1 MGFSSSKKS
10 KKVIINK
17 ESLCPMLTEFL
28 CCKCG
33 EIPEVLKVHTDNSK
47 IELNCRKCGIYEILI
62 DDYYSEI
69 SKNNY
74 FKRCNSCLERK
85 GINNNEYF
93 YCLTCN
99 NIYCESCKNNEHTAH
114 DYIEEKE
121 RKRICLKHNKEFK
134 YFCFDCQENFCEE
147 EKELEH
153 KKHEIKKIK
162 EITYLI
168 QSLNYNQNKLREIN
182 KDLNNLVDFNET
194 FLKYSENLKYNKYY
208 LNSIINMGKSI
219 KEGNERNSKDIKCLL
234 SGLSK
239 DIDNSLK
246 SIDSLIDHKQ
256 ILLKRNEKYLYL
268 NNKELDD
275 LDFKYIS
282 QIRFNQLKEIDISE
296 NNITNVEPFKK
307 MSLPFL
313 EFLNLSYNKINKI
326 EPVTKLKSYKLQY
339 IFLQRNNIEDIETFL
354 ESYFPSLKILR
365 VEDNNINEEKEK
377 IKESL
382 NKIYNLYCDRFI
394 YKPIEEQIKE
404 FKDKYEIEIS
414 GDSEDIDLCDRKG
427 GNKMLKNLFLIITY
441 KPKNKIKK
449 LNLRNNDIKDPSIL
463 NIINFNKL
471 EVLDLAVNYIENLEF
486 LSNMKSKNLKY
497 LYLDNNNYNDIS
509 PILNANLPKLEVL
522 SLNEDNLDE
531 YIMREI
537 HGRKINNPYYEKK
550 ITIQLEKSI
559 KDQPLS
565 KREKPL
571 IEERLIPKVD
581 FLCPECGKFS
591 PEILNINIDNM
602 RIEFKCKKCGIKE
615 YNSKYLNKE
624 IDKNNNI
631 IIYYIKDNKYENKI
645 LLEGYLNPKNKSTES
660 KDSLKFYYNE
670 NPFNKSKEII
680 KRKDEQLKKIIKFND
695 IIIDSSEKYQ
705 NNYFYLK
712 SLKNISISLQKEI
725 CLDLNDLKFIF
736 TLFYIEIQYSNKA
749 IDEIFDEKDIK
760 IERED
765 ESLFLS
771 NKKLNDE
778 NIKCI
783 SLIKFNQLK
792 EIDLSENEITN
803 IEPFCNINL
812 PFLEFLNL
820 SYNKI
825 KNIEPLSEINTR
837 KLKYLFLQNNQIE
850 DIKVFLDDDFPILEI
865 LRLENN
871 KINENSDSFKRLF
884 VLYNKINNILVTNKI
899 IGEIKKNYNIDYNE
913 EKEIVEVEGTMEGDS
928 MLKNLSI
935 IMSQKNKNKIRK
947 LKLPGN
953 RIENPSILNRIQFDF
968 DFLEDL
974 DLSKNNIKN
983 LQFLKGIKA
992 KNLKRLN
999 LSFNYI
1005 NDISPLEYNIN
1016 KFPHLEFIALNNNN
1030 FNPEDSKYA
1039 DLFNTL
1045 KEHRI
1050 EIITKSN

>member
-1 MGFSSSKKS
+1 MGFSSSKKN
-10 KKVIINK
+10 KKVNINK
-17 ESLCPMLTEFL
+17 ENLCPILTEFL

-33 EIPEVLKVHTDNSK
+33 EIPEALKVHLDNSK

-62 DDYYSEI
+62 DDYYNEI
-69 SKNNY
+69 SKKNY
-74 FKRCNSCLERK
+74 FKKCSNCEKEGL
-85 GINNNEYF
+85 NNEYF

-99 NIYCESCKNNEHTAH
+99 NIYCESCKNKKHSDHTF
-114 DYIEEKE
+114 IEEKE
-121 RKRICLKHNKEFK
+121 KKRICIRHNKEFK

-147 EKELEH
+147 EKEVEH
-153 KKHEIKKIK
+153 KEHEITHFSDFKKSMNDIK
-162 EITYLI
+162 NEIM
-168 QSLNYNQNKLREIN
+168 KIN
-182 KDLNNLVDFNET
+182 KELNNLVDLNET
-194 FLKYSENLKYNKYY
+194 ILKYSENLKYKECY

-219 KEGNERNSKDIKCLL
+219 KEGNERNSKDTRCLL
-234 SGLSK
+234 NGLSK

-463 NIINFNKL
+463 NLINFNKL
-471 EVLDLAVNYIENLEF
+471 EVLDLAVNYIDNLEF

-531 YIMREI
+531 DIMREI
-537 HGRKINNPYYEKK
+537 HEMKINNPYYEKK

-591 PEILNINIDNM
+591 PEISNINIDNM
-602 RIEFKCKKCGIKE
+602 CIEFKCKKCGIKE

-631 IIYYIKDNKYENKI
+631 IIYYGEKYFHERRVWFKEYLNQKMKLALNKSSFKFQNNELDFNKY
-645 LLEGYLNPKNKSTES
+645 
-660 KDSLKFYYNE
+660 
-670 NPFNKSKEII
+670 KEII
-680 KRKDEQLKKIIKFND
+680 KEKNEQLKKIIKFND

-705 NNYFYLK
+705 NNYFLLK
-712 SLKNISISLQKEI
+712 SLKNIYNSYQRENNRDS
-725 CLDLNDLKFIF
+725 NDLKFIF
-736 TLFYIEIQYSNKA
+736 TDFNNKIKYSNKA
-749 IDEIFDEKDIK
+749 INEIFDKKDIK
-760 IERED
+760 IKREE

-778 NIKCI
+778 YIKCI

-803 IEPFCNINL
+803 IESFCNINL

-825 KNIEPLSEINTR
+825 KNIEPLSEINPR
-837 KLKYLFLQNNQIE
+837 KLKYLFIQNNQIE
-850 DIKVFLDDDFPILEI
+850 DIQIFLDDDFPKLEI
-865 LRLENN
+865 LRVENN
-871 KINENSDSFKRLF
+871 KINENLDSFIKLLE
-884 VLYNKINNILVTNKI
+884 LYYKSNKILVTNKTI
-899 IGEIKKNYNIDYNE
+899 DEFKKKYDIEYNE
-913 EKEIVEVEGTMEGDS
+913 EKVEVEGAEEGNS
-928 MLKNLSI
+928 LLKNIFI
-935 IMSQKNKNKIRK
+935 IISQKNKNKIRN
-947 LKLPGN
+947 LKLRRN
-953 RIENPSILNRIQFDF
+953 NIEDPSILNRIHFE
-968 DFLEDL
+968 FLKEL
-974 DLSKNNIKN
+974 DISSNNIKN
-983 LQFLKGIKA
+983 LKFLKGMKS
-992 KNLKRLN
+992 KNLKRLYLN
-999 LSFNYI
+999 NNYI
-1005 NDISPLEYNIN
+1005 NDLSLLYNIEEYFPYLEY
-1016 KFPHLEFIALNNNN
+1016 IALNNNN
-1030 FNPEDSKYA
+1030 FNPDDSKYR
-1039 DLFNTL
+1039 DLLNTL

-1050 EIITKSN
+1050 EIIIKSN